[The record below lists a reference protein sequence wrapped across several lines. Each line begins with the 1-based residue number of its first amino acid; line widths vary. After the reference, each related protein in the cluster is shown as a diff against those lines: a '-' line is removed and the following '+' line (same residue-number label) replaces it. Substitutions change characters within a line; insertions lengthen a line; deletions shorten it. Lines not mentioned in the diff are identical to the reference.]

1 MDVIKATQVVEVR
14 TEHEDVERMP
24 DGVPHSV
31 VGLTLLFSVIL
42 ALLVGVM
49 VLSGGGVGKF
59 AGFVI
64 CLIAIP
70 ALVTSLSGKAER
82 ERDHAHPSR

>member
-1 MDVIKATQVVEVR
+1 MDVIKATQVIEVT
-14 TEHEDVERMP
+14 TEHEDTERMP
-24 DGVPHSV
+24 DGVPHNI

-42 ALLVGVM
+42 ALLVAVM
-49 VLSGGGVGKF
+49 VLSGGSVGKL

-70 ALVTSLSGKAER
+70 ALVTSLSGKSER
-82 ERDHAHPSR
+82 ERDHSHPSR

>member
-1 MDVIKATQVVEVR
+1 MLDPDDR
-14 TEHEDVERMP
+14 TEHEDPERMP
-24 DGVPHSV
+24 DGVPHGI

-42 ALLVGVM
+42 ALLIAVM
-49 VLSGGGVGKF
+49 FLSGGGVGKL

-70 ALVTSLSGKAER
+70 ALVNTLTRKAER
-82 ERDHAHPSR
+82 DRDHAHPSR